1 MIEVGM
7 NHFILLSAIVLGLGV
22 YTTASGNSAL
32 RIISGIAMIFTA
44 SLMNFAAFSGLKN
57 FNPEGQIILFML
69 GAVILLIICVGA
81 ALAYSHYKETRSNSV
96 ND

>member
-7 NHFILLSAIVLGLGV
+7 NHFILLSAIILGLGIYAIV
-22 YTTASGNSAL
+22 TGKSAL
-32 RIISGIAMIFTA
+32 SIISGVVMIFTA
-44 SLMNFAAFSGLKN
+44 SLINFAAFSGLKN

-69 GAVILLIICVGA
+69 GGVILIIISVGA
-81 ALAYSHYKETRSNSV
+81 LLAYSHYTETKSTPV